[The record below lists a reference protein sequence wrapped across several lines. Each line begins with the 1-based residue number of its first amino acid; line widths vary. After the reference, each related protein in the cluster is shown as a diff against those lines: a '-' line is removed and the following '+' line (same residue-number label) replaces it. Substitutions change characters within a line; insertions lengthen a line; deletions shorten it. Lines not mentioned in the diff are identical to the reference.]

1 MYSLNKRKDDNM
13 KYFIG
18 LLSTK
23 NSKKRMESKS
33 EFLALF
39 KLDYEDEG
47 RIALEHVRKKLPV
60 ISPENYSIEKMF
72 DLSDSE
78 NFLNCINQYI
88 NHTINVK
95 IKKTKLN
102 TYYIDT
108 SVKINVFDLRF
119 HDLPVSFVHVIS
131 RPKIIGDPDIKKWL
145 SDVNEEIDD
154 IVCINESN
162 YATLET
168 SMIQRSG
175 EIHEQYWRCLLMK
188 TDVGVIFHDVHL
200 NMIMEI
206 ASDLYQLAEQ
216 YQRWLYFFFVDNNHQ
231 LYKVTVDDKL
241 TVERC

>member
-78 NFLNCINQYI
+78 DFLNCINQYI

-108 SVKINVFDLRF
+108 SVKINVFDYVFMIYQF
-119 HDLPVSFVHVIS
+119 HLFMSFLDQ
-131 RPKIIGDPDIKKWL
+131 KL
-145 SDVNEEIDD
+145 LEIR
-154 IVCINESN
+154 I
-162 YATLET
+162 
-168 SMIQRSG
+168 
-175 EIHEQYWRCLLMK
+175 
-188 TDVGVIFHDVHL
+188 
-200 NMIMEI
+200 
-206 ASDLYQLAEQ
+206 
-216 YQRWLYFFFVDNNHQ
+216 
-231 LYKVTVDDKL
+231 
-241 TVERC
+241 

>member
-1 MYSLNKRKDDNM
+1 M

-18 LLSTK
+18 LISTK

-39 KLDYEDEG
+39 KLDFEDEG

-78 NFLNCINQYI
+78 DFLNCINQYI

-108 SVKINVFDLRF
+108 SINIKVSDLRF

-145 SDVNEEIDD
+145 SDINEEIDD

-188 TDVGVIFHDVHL
+188 TD
-200 NMIMEI
+200 
-206 ASDLYQLAEQ
+206 S
-216 YQRWLYFFFVDNNHQ
+216 
-231 LYKVTVDDKL
+231 
-241 TVERC
+241 